1 MAGKNRKTPFASI
14 VPSQEKTPRTAAE
27 LPLYT
32 DQKAAWRVSKIQLIE
47 PYGWHELS
55 PFEVAKIKDRL
66 SSFEKNTWKEIF
78 VDQARFHHRISADE
92 LKCST
97 ARQWMKKNMPD
108 QDYLWTLRVTG
119 AERIWGILSQGAYQ
133 VLFWDPEHLIWEV
146 PKN

>member
-78 VDQARFHHRISADE
+78 VDQARFHHRYLGRRVEVFDGSPMDEKEHARPGLSLDSARYGSRTDMGHS
-92 LKCST
+92 L
-97 ARQWMKKNMPD
+97 ARGVP
-108 QDYLWTLRVTG
+108 
-119 AERIWGILSQGAYQ
+119 SS
-133 VLFWDPEHLIWEV
+133 VLGS
-146 PKN
+146 